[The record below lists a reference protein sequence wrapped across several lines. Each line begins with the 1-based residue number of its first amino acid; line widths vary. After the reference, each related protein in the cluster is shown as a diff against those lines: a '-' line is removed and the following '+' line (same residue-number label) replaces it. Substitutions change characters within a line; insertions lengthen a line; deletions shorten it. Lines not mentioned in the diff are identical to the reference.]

1 MANNPKSIS
10 ISVVV
15 TAYNR
20 KDFLLDALNSAVN
33 QTLSRDLYEIMCIK
47 NFSEENIDS
56 YISKNK
62 IISIKTGN
70 CNLGEYLKIAA
81 EKANGQV
88 IAFLDDDDVFD
99 SRKLSRVYKLLKS
112 NDIGYYHNDMT
123 REEKDLNNGDIKK
136 NVLKISPSGYNKNYN
151 VLHSSAFC
159 MSAIV
164 IKRSLLEKYSKDIT
178 NLKSNPDC
186 FSLSISLVNN
196 VNILIDNNKLTFYRV
211 HANNTSKQ
219 NDLTKAIESEISL
232 NIPSLKFIR
241 EIIAKSNSNLALLFL
256 DTVIFQAQT
265 RLDMLKGDKS
275 GLTKDTGKFFKEYG
289 LKLLR
294 NKPFLRR
301 VMLILVFFVY
311 KNYAIKRFLS

>member
-1 MANNPKSIS
+1 MADNSKSIL

-20 KDFLLDALNSAVN
+20 RDFLLGALNSAVN
-33 QTLSRDLYEIMCIK
+33 QTLSRDLYEIICIK
-47 NFSEENIDS
+47 NFFEEDIDS
-56 YISKNK
+56 YIQKNK
-62 IISIKTGN
+62 IISVKTGN

-99 SRKLSRVYKLLKS
+99 SRKLSRVYELLKS
-112 NDIGYYHNDMT
+112 NDIGYYHNAMT
-123 REEKDLNNGDIKK
+123 REEKDLNTGKLEED
-136 NVLKISPSGYNKNYN
+136 VLKIIPSDYNKNYN
-151 VLHSSAFC
+151 ILHSSAFC

-164 IKRSLLEKYSKDIT
+164 IKKSLIEKYSKDII
-178 NLKSNPDC
+178 NLRCNQDC
-186 FSLSISLVNN
+186 FSLSVSLVNN
-196 VNILIDNNKLTFYRV
+196 ANIIIDSNKLTFYRV

-219 NDLTKAIESEISL
+219 NDLNKAIESEIGL
-232 NIPSLKFIR
+232 NIPSLRFIR
-241 EIIAKSNSNLALLFL
+241 ELIAKSNSNLALLFL

-275 GLTKDTGKFFKEYG
+275 GLVGDTRKFFKEYG